1 MSYKYAFF
9 FPDCQILMLDLQK
22 IDYSH
27 IFRFPEYCLIR
38 KKNIPLLRL
47 FPTRTVCGKR
57 NTETVAIGI
66 KSAHINN
73 LTNSRHII
81 LSN

>member
-1 MSYKYAFF
+1 MRFF
-9 FPDCQILMLDLQK
+9 FLDCQILMLDLQK
-22 IDYSH
+22 IDCSH

-38 KKNIPLLRL
+38 KKTYLCFDFFRHV
-47 FPTRTVCGKR
+47 TVCGKR
-57 NTETVAIGI
+57 NTETVAIGT